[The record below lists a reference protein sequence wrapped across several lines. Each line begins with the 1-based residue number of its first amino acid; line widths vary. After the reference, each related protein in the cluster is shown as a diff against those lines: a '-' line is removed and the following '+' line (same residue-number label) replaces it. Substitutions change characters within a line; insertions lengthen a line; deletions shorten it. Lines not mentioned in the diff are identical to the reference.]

1 MKVKFIKGN
10 RFGEEVEADEKRA
23 AYWQRMGLVEEV
35 YEVQETK
42 PIKKAAKSKK
52 KGA

>member
-1 MKVKFIKGN
+1 MKVRFIKGN
-10 RFGEEVEADEKRA
+10 RAGEELEVDDKRA
-23 AYWQRMGLVEEV
+23 AYWQRMGLVDEV